1 MKIRKGFKT
10 VLALCLCFIMA
21 ASFMSC
27 GGGKTTI
34 ESLTLSPNNI
44 NLLVNTP
51 IQFEAAGSQSNGTVG
66 NVNTQVSWSS
76 SNPSVAT
83 VNSSGLVTTLAPG
96 TATITISSS
105 ANISASAAIQV
116 SPVPSPI
123 TYPVGTNPSGIAIDS
138 NGNIWVSNYGSNN
151 VTELCGSNTAKCP
164 AGMTTGS
171 VINTYTAG
179 GTITNP
185 SGIAIDATGNVWVPN
200 FGSNSVTEF
209 NSSGT
214 LIGNF
219 TSGVG
224 INPSSIVIDPTS
236 FVWVTNQGSN
246 SVTELSSTGTVI
258 TTYTSASGFNFN
270 APKGIAVGGVN
281 FVWVT
286 WVANMGTS
294 ASPGNSIIGINSN
307 ESLYGSFPV
316 ATAGSASGP
325 SSIAIDPSN
334 FLWVTNQF
342 SNTIAELNAGGA
354 VVGTFTPSG
363 IDAPDAVAIDT
374 AGSVWIANYGTT
386 AAPDNT
392 IMQLSPTDHSL
403 IHTLTVGNNPSAI
416 AIDASNNIWVANYG
430 SNSVTFL
437 QGAATGPQFRTY
449 ITGPIWP

>member
-10 VLALCLCFIMA
+10 VLALCLCFMMA
-21 ASFMSC
+21 AAFMSC

-51 IQFEAAGSQSNGTVG
+51 IQFEAAGSQSNGVVA
-66 NVNTQVSWSS
+66 NENTQVSWSS

-96 TATITISSS
+96 TTTITISSS
-105 ANISASAAIQV
+105 ANITASAAFQV

-164 AGMTTGS
+164 AGMSTGS

-219 TSGVG
+219 TNGVG
-224 INPSSIVIDPTS
+224 TNPSSIVIDPTS

-246 SVTELSSTGTVI
+246 TVTELSSTGNLI
-258 TTYTSASGFNFN
+258 TTYVTDIT

-286 WVANMGTS
+286 WIANMGT
-294 ASPGNSIIGINSN
+294 AAAPGNTITGINSN
-307 ESLYGSFPV
+307 ETLYGQFAV
-316 ATAGSASGP
+316 NKTGSSNQSEP

-334 FLWVTNQF
+334 FLWVTNQL
-342 SNTIAELNAGGA
+342 SNTIAQLNPGGA
-354 VVGTFTPSG
+354 VVNVFQPTG
-363 IDAPDAVAIDT
+363 INAPDAVAIDT

-386 AAPDNT
+386 ATPGTT
-392 IMQLSPTDHSL
+392 IMQLSPTDSSL

-430 SNSVTFL
+430 SNTVTFL